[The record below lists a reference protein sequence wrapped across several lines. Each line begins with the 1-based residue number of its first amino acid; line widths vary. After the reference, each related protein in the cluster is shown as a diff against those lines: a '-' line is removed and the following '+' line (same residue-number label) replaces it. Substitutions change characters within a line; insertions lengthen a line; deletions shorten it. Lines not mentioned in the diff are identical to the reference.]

1 MASQDGQPDRILRGC
16 TQPTLAQDLPEPA
29 AGPPA
34 GGALEAAAGPPARRW
49 CFGGGSW
56 SARPLV
62 VLWRRRLRRARQA
75 STRAAS
81 VAGSWRQRRRP
92 VRVRAVA
99 RSTKSASATASR
111 GRRVCPRRR
120 SWPSIP
126 ASHRTAA
133 AEPRQPLEVGDG
145 GGRVTRRPCSGFSGA
160 RRGRAAAGPSCPFR
174 CGCAVASQQNRSG
187 RATTRNIPNVDPPT
201 SSRYTTKVLPH
212 LRRYVRRP
220 AVLPPSVFLAPSLL
234 PAVRLPSTLPT
245 PPATPV
251 AGVVPGVVLPDAPA
265 TLPLST
271 CFLRCVP
278 PAALPLPSRL
288 VLGLLRPAALPLP
301 SRFALASAQRPCR
314 CQLPSSAQRSC
325 RSSQATRD
333 ASRIAL
339 SQHFCA
345 CARVVPFC
353 NFVCYTF
360 C

>member
-1 MASQDGQPDRILRGC
+1 MESQDGQQDRILRGC
-16 TQPTLAQDLPEPA
+16 TQPTG
-29 AGPPA
+29 AGFAGA
-34 GGALEAAAGPPARRW
+34 GGWSARQW
-49 CFGGGSW
+49 CFGGGGW
-56 SARPLV
+56 SARPPV
-62 VLWRRRLRRARQA
+62 VLWRRRLRRPRQA

-99 RSTKSASATASR
+99 RSTNIASATASR

-145 GGRVTRRPCSGFSGA
+145 GGRVQGDPAAVSAAHDAVEPRRALPAHSGVAAPWLHSRTGQEGQLRGTSPTWTHLPARDTRPRSCRISGVTCGGRRSCRQVSSSRQASSQRPGRQAPSQLRQPPQLPASFQALSCQSCQTPQRPC
-160 RRGRAAAGPSCPFR
+160 R
-174 CGCAVASQQNRSG
+174 CQPASCAVSHQRPCRCQAGSCSAS
-187 RATTRNIPNVDPPT
+187 
-201 SSRYTTKVLPH
+201 
-212 LRRYVRRP
+212 
-220 AVLPPSVFLAPSLL
+220 
-234 PAVRLPSTLPT
+234 
-245 PPATPV
+245 
-251 AGVVPGVVLPDAPA
+251 
-265 TLPLST
+265 
-271 CFLRCVP
+271 
-278 PAALPLPSRL
+278 
-288 VLGLLRPAALPLP
+288 
-301 SRFALASAQRPCR
+301 SAQRPCR

>member
-16 TQPTLAQDLPEPA
+16 TQPLAQDLPEPA

-49 CFGGGSW
+49 CFGGGGW
-56 SARPLV
+56 SARPPV
-62 VLWRRRLRRARQA
+62 VLWRRRLRRPRQA
-75 STRAAS
+75 SIRAAS

-120 SWPSIP
+120 SWPSMP

-145 GGRVTRRPCSGFSGA
+145 GGRVQGDPAAVSA
-160 RRGRAAAGPSCPFR
+160 AHDGRAAVGPSCPFR

-187 RATTRNIPNVDPPT
+187 RATTRNIPNLDPPT
-201 SSRYTTKVLPH
+201 SSRYMTKVLPH

-234 PAVRLPSTLPT
+234 PAVRPPSTLPT

-301 SRFALASAQRPCR
+301 SRFVLGLLRPAALPLPAALVRPAVLPL
-314 CQLPSSAQRSC
+314 LPS
-325 RSSQATRD
+325 
-333 ASRIAL
+333 
-339 SQHFCA
+339 H
-345 CARVVPFC
+345 ARRLELL
-353 NFVCYTF
+353 
-360 C
+360 

>member
-1 MASQDGQPDRILRGC
+1 MASQDGQPDCILRGC
-16 TQPTLAQDLPEPA
+16 AQPTVAQDLPEPA

-49 CFGGGSW
+49 CFGGGGCG
-56 SARPLV
+56 P
-62 VLWRRRLRRARQA
+62 RQA

-99 RSTKSASATASR
+99 RSTKSPSATASR
-111 GRRVCPRRR
+111 GWRVCPRRR

-145 GGRVTRRPCSGFSGA
+145 GGRVQGDPAAVSAAHDAVEPRRALPAHSGVAAPWLHSRTGQEGQL
-160 RRGRAAAGPSCPFR
+160 RGTS
-174 CGCAVASQQNRSG
+174 
-187 RATTRNIPNVDPPT
+187 PT
-201 SSRYTTKVLPH
+201 WTHLYQLEIHAPH

-234 PAVRLPSTLPT
+234 PAVRPPSTLPT

-278 PAALPLPSRL
+278 PQPVRARR
-288 VLGLLRPAALPLP
+288 RPAALPLP
-301 SRFALASAQRPCR
+301 AALVRPAVLPL
-314 CQLPSSAQRSC
+314 LPS
-325 RSSQATRD
+325 
-333 ASRIAL
+333 
-339 SQHFCA
+339 H
-345 CARVVPFC
+345 ARRVSNCSEPTLLRVRAGGAFL
-353 NFVCYTF
+353 
-360 C
+360 